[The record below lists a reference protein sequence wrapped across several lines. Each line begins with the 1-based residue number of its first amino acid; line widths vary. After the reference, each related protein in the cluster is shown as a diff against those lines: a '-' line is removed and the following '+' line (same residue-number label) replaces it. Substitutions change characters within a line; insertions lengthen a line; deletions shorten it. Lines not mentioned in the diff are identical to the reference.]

1 MVVCRVCELQKAL
14 SDKTN
19 LRRGGRFL
27 YIRKVS
33 AHPQKALHSFRH
45 TFIDLAR
52 EAGTTDVETRKF
64 ITGHS
69 LGDVGEEYGSGPSM
83 EKRLAVLNGI
93 KHPWLT

>member
-1 MVVCRVCELQKAL
+1 MP
-14 SDKTN
+14 
-19 LRRGGRFL
+19 

-69 LGDVGEEYGSGPSM
+69 LGDVGGEYGSGPSM

>member
-1 MVVCRVCELQKAL
+1 MP
-14 SDKTN
+14 
-19 LRRGGRFL
+19 
-27 YIRKVS
+27 YIRKIC

-69 LGDVGEEYGSGPSM
+69 LGDVGGDYGSGPSM

-93 KHPWLT
+93 KHPWLTPVLSIAIPELPV